1 VRRRSSREASYFP
14 LAWASDIVVDHADDE
29 QIVVSGKLQM
39 SVEEVDP
46 ERDVYYGYRKSVK
59 TKFGQKRTGQSSPHI
74 CFANANTD
82 AELLAFVGHFGPIA
96 ASEISTIEPPDSH
109 EVSLEEAEKIDWR
122 VSIRAVQDM
131 QALRRERRT
140 YAAAL
145 AIVSELQRGEKRANG
160 AAIQEHVSRIADG
173 VWFWPDENAKETRW
187 LAANSTGSIGWTF
200 SSSRRDYISLIKSQI
215 IATEPLRENSAGFS
229 FHPFRLRPYRA
240 GHTVIC
246 ELVNSF
252 QTEVL
257 LWPTPIEAPPFRS
270 WLFGVRPLLYLILKD
285 TYLGRGGA
293 RLCTNDRCGR
303 FFESERAGQQ
313 FCSSECSQ
321 RYRQRKYWIR
331 SGSKKRKVRRRQRAR
346 KVATT
351 SEN

>member
-1 VRRRSSREASYFP
+1 MTRRSSREVSYFP
-14 LAWASDIVVDHADDE
+14 LAWASDIIINQADSG

-46 ERDVYYGYRKSVK
+46 DRDVYYAYRKSVQ
-59 TKFGQKRTGQSSPHI
+59 TRFGQKRTGQTSPHI

-82 AELLAFVGHFGPIA
+82 AELLEFVSRFGPIA
-96 ASEISTIEPPDSH
+96 AAEITTIEPPDPH
-109 EVSLEEAEKIDWR
+109 RVSLEEAEKIDWR
-122 VSIRAVQDM
+122 VSIRAVQEM
-131 QALRRERRT
+131 QTLRRERRT

-145 AIVSELQRGEKRANG
+145 AIVSELQRGEERANG
-160 AAIQEHVSRIADG
+160 AAIQEHVSRIAEG
-173 VWFWPDENAKETRW
+173 VWFWPEENAKERRW

-200 SSSRRDYISLIKSQI
+200 NSSRRDYISRIGSQI
-215 IATEPLRENSAGFS
+215 IATGLIRENSAGVS
-229 FHPFRLRPYRA
+229 FDPFRLRPYRA
-240 GHTVIC
+240 GHTIIC

-257 LWPTPIEAPPFRS
+257 LWPAPIEAPPFRS
-270 WLFGVRPLLYLILKD
+270 WLFGVRPLLYLVLKE

-321 RYRQRKYWIR
+321 RYRQRKYWTR
-331 SGSKKRKVRRRQRAR
+331 SGSKKRKVQRRRRAR
-346 KVATT
+346 KL
-351 SEN
+351 